1 LVLDSVTSAPR
12 MLEEKEMEKTNEIYK
27 IITRRPKEYI
37 TT

>member
-1 LVLDSVTSAPR
+1 